1 MNRVPR
7 REVGLP
13 LMMAAGWV
21 AACWPL
27 LRHLAARAAVMEE
40 FALQLLALGTAAAL
54 VWRAEAAARRAGEA
68 GAWRVGD
75 GWLAALVMLLYAV
88 SRRFLPHTVSGLAA
102 FAALLLA
109 PGPWRRGRWPEP
121 AVAGLVVLALPA
133 MMMVELFFG
142 YPLRVAAAAG
152 ASGLLAAAGLPVA
165 REGVTMAWQGVTVWV
180 DAPCS
185 GVRMLWSGLWLALL
199 AGGLARLSWI
209 RCALACGWALGV
221 VVVCNAIRVM
231 GLCLVEG
238 GLLPAGPVFHVGLG
252 VLLFAGGA
260 WLILSGVQRI
270 ARGGAGVPTAC
281 AAAEQTPVRADAV
294 SRGLSVGAFLAA
306 CLLAA
311 VLPGAPA
318 RGATDLAKAFP
329 GWPAAFEGCPLEPT
343 PLDAREAA
351 FNRAFPGRIA
361 RFDCGGRVVILRWVT
376 RPTHRV
382 HAAADCLRSTGWR
395 IVPGALHADPAGAWT
410 TFTAVRQGERMAVR
424 ERCAGRDGRTW
435 PDVASWFWQ
444 ALADRAAGP
453 WWVVT
458 VVEPLSAPSPSP

>member
-1 MNRVPR
+1 MKRASR
-7 REVGLP
+7 KEVWLL
-13 LMMAAGWV
+13 LMVAGWL

-27 LRHLAARAAVMEE
+27 LRHLAARAAVVEE
-40 FALQLLALGTAAAL
+40 FALQLLALGIAAAL

-165 REGVTMAWQGVTVWV
+165 REGVTLAWQGVTVWV

-221 VVVCNAIRVM
+221 VVVCNAVRVM

-238 GLLPAGPVFHVGLG
+238 GLLPAGPVFHAGLG

-260 WLILSGVQRI
+260 WLILSGVQRV
-270 ARGGAGVPTAC
+270 ARGGAAVAPVPG
-281 AAAEQTPVRADAV
+281 AAATPARAGAAL
-294 SRGLSVGAFLAA
+294 RGLSVGAFLSA
-306 CLLAA
+306 CLLAVA
-311 VLPGAPA
+311 MPCEPA
-318 RGATDLAKAFP
+318 RDATDLATAFP

-343 PLDAREAA
+343 PLAAREAA

-361 RFDCGGRVVILRWVT
+361 RFACGGRVVILRWVM

-382 HAAADCLRSTGWR
+382 HAAADCLRSAGWR
-395 IVPGALHADPAGAWT
+395 IVPGPLHADPAGAWT
-410 TFTAVRQGERMAVR
+410 TFTAVRENERMAVR

-458 VVEPLSAPSPSP
+458 VVEPPDAPSPSP

>member
-1 MNRVPR
+1 MKRASR
-7 REVGLP
+7 KEVWLL
-13 LMMAAGWV
+13 LMVAGWL

-27 LRHLAARAAVMEE
+27 LRHLAARAAVVEE
-40 FALQLLALGTAAAL
+40 FALQLLALGIAAGL
-54 VWRAEAAARRAGEA
+54 VWRAEAAARRTGEA
-68 GAWRVGD
+68 GAWRAGD
-75 GWLAALVMLLYAV
+75 GWLAALAMLLYAV
-88 SRRFLPHTVSGLAA
+88 SRRFLPHTVSGLPA

-165 REGVTMAWQGVTVWV
+165 REGVTLAWQGVTVWV

-270 ARGGAGVPTAC
+270 ARGGAAVAPVPG
-281 AAAEQTPVRADAV
+281 AAATSARVGTV
-294 SRGLSVGAFLAA
+294 SRGLSVGAFLSV

-311 VLPGAPA
+311 AMPCEPA
-318 RGATDLAKAFP
+318 RGATDPAPAFP
-329 GWPAAFEGCPLEPT
+329 GWPAAFEGCPLEHT
-343 PLDAREAA
+343 PLAAREAA

-361 RFDCGGRVVILRWVT
+361 RFACGGRVVILRWVT
-376 RPTHRV
+376 HPTHRV
-382 HAAADCLRSTGWR
+382 HAAADCLRSAGWR
-395 IVPGALHADPAGAWT
+395 IVPGPLHADPAGAWT
-410 TFTAVRQGERMAVR
+410 TFTAVRENERMAVR

-458 VVEPLSAPSPSP
+458 VVEPPNAPSPSP